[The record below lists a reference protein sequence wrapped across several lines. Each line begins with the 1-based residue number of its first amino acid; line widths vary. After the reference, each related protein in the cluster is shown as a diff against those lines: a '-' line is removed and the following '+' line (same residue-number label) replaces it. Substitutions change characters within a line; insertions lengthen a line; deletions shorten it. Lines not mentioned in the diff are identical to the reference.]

1 MIRRR
6 HDRRPAL
13 LIFTSMVIAAG
24 LGATIWAAFA
34 FPISP
39 VLSLTASGGREGLL
53 LGLVFWILLGLL
65 GGLRIERMQGHG
77 VLTFHLP
84 FIIAATVL
92 GGPAAGAIVGLIS
105 TFETRELREMP
116 WYGLLSNH
124 AALALSAVA
133 GGVVYLALQDVLTQ
147 LLPADA
153 RASQLAGVVIA
164 SLVISSISSGIA
176 SLTMMLRDELTVPE
190 VRRVFDAGHRTTA
203 AGEVLV
209 GWLLVVTYT
218 EIGWWAASVCA
229 LLILTAWASHD

>member
-6 HDRRPAL
+6 NDRRPAL
-13 LIFTSMVIAAG
+13 LIFTSVVIAAG

-105 TFETRELREMP
+105 TFEPRELREMP

-124 AALALSAVA
+124 AGIALGAVI
-133 GGVVYLALQDVLTQ
+133 GGVIYIDLQVWLAAVLPQD
-147 LLPADA
+147 P
-153 RASQLAGVVIA
+153 RASQ
-164 SLVISSISSGIA
+164 
-176 SLTMMLRDELTVPE
+176 
-190 VRRVFDAGHRTTA
+190 
-203 AGEVLV
+203 
-209 GWLLVVTYT
+209 
-218 EIGWWAASVCA
+218 
-229 LLILTAWASHD
+229 